1 MKDLKNNRII
11 DAVIKTANQTGISAF
26 LVGGAV
32 RDYIRK
38 DFNHN
43 DLDFVVSDSLDLFV
57 KGFSK
62 IVKGKI
68 IVWGEN
74 DRRVVFRMNGKNI
87 HVDFAL
93 CKGETIDDD
102 LKNRDI
108 TINAMAIDVNF
119 IEENLLDHL
128 IDPLNG
134 LEDIQGEKIR
144 ICSDSAF
151 INDPV
156 RIIRVL
162 RFAAKYGYRI
172 DETTCNLMKDSALLI
187 DTVAVER
194 VKKEFFSVL
203 NYNNQRS
210 SIEKMID
217 IGLMECLLPEIIEF
231 KNIKQGSRHQYDLF
245 NHSLQTAN
253 MLERAE
259 NELFK
264 QFDGNDNLINSNLD
278 ELVEEGVTRRS
289 LLVFSALFHDSGKT
303 QTAESKGDRITFIR
317 HEKEGKDINRNLAK
331 RMGLGKN
338 AQNIVSELT
347 KNHMRVLFLS
357 FLEKLTVRAVKRF
370 IFDTKYIFNEILI
383 LSVADAMATK
393 DNADLDKIFKVI
405 GEILN
410 ISKSLNDVNDIDPL
424 LNGNDVMDI
433 AGFNN
438 TPMIGAIL
446 DELKALECSGQ
457 IETRDDAIKWLK
469 KRVDIN

>member
-1 MKDLKNNRII
+1 
-11 DAVIKTANQTGISAF
+11 
-26 LVGGAV
+26 
-32 RDYIRK
+32 
-38 DFNHN
+38 
-43 DLDFVVSDSLDLFV
+43 
-57 KGFSK
+57 
-62 IVKGKI
+62 
-68 IVWGEN
+68 
-74 DRRVVFRMNGKNI
+74 MNGKNI

-93 CKGETIDDD
+93 CKDETIDDD

-119 IEENLLDHL
+119 IEENFLDHL

-156 RIIRVL
+156 RILRVL

-172 DETTCNLMKDSALLI
+172 DETTCNLMKDSASLI

-194 VKKEFFSVL
+194 IKKEFFSVL

-264 QFDGNDNLINSNLD
+264 QFDGNDDLINSNLD
-278 ELVEEGVTRRS
+278 EHVEEGVTRRS

-347 KNHMRVLFLS
+347 KNHMRILFLS
-357 FLEKLTVRAVKRF
+357 FIEKLTVRAVKRF
-370 IFDTKYIFNEILI
+370 IFDTKYIYNEILI
-383 LSVADAMATK
+383 LSVADVMATGP
-393 DNADLDKIFKVI
+393 NPDLEKIFKVI
-405 GEILN
+405 EAVLN
-410 ISKSLNDVNDIDPL
+410 ISKSLNDINDIDPL
-424 LNGNDVMDI
+424 LDGNDIMDI

-438 TPMIGAIL
+438 TPMIGDL
-446 DELKALECSGQ
+446 LNELKSIECSGQ
-457 IETRDDAIKWLK
+457 VETREDAIKWLK
-469 KRVDIN
+469 RRVNIN